1 MNLNLVSHDDLQL
14 IIRSLKTELLHE
26 IGQMLSEKTQTN
38 NKEWVKGGE
47 AREILSCSA
56 NTLKSLRVNQKIKS
70 KKLNGAWYYS
80 RKSIE
85 YYFNAI

>member
-26 IGQMLSEKTQTN
+26 IGQMLSDKSQT
-38 NKEWVKGGE
+38 NKEWVKAGE

-56 NTLKSLRVNQKIKS
+56 NTLNALRVNQKIKETKWCLVLFS
-70 KKLNGAWYYS
+70 KIN
-80 RKSIE
+80 
-85 YYFNAI
+85 